1 MAKIFIDKQQYNVKD
16 GQNLLQACLSL
27 KLDLPY
33 FCWHPARGA
42 GGVCRQCAMTQYQ
55 DQNDSHGRMIVA
67 CMTPVSEGM
76 HVSMNQAPE
85 KEFRDMV
92 IGALMTHHPHDCPVC
107 AEGGECHLQDMT
119 VMAGHH
125 ERQYKGKKTTFKN
138 QDLGPLVKH
147 EMNRCISC
155 YRCERFYKDYAGG
168 TDLSAQASKNNVYFG
183 RQQDGVLQSEFA
195 GNLVE
200 VCPTG
205 VFTDKPFGDHYSRK
219 WDLQSAPSVCQ
230 HCSVGCNTSLSE
242 RYGSVRRVTN
252 RLNDHLNGYF
262 LCDRGRYGFDFVN
275 SEHRVKEVFL
285 DGQASTWSEPAAQVI
300 LKDKS
305 PWLGIG
311 SAQASLEDNFALQ
324 QLVGVDNFCANLDP
338 QQESLLATHTAI
350 LGQWS
355 VASLAEMEQA
365 DAVLILAEDVNNSA
379 PRIALSLRQALMN
392 NAKKQAEKLRVPSW
406 QDAAVRA
413 ILPHYPVPLAYLG
426 YGESDLSKQASIR
439 LVCDDKHAAEQGF
452 LLANLLSD
460 KAPLPKAKK
469 VDEQTQAL
477 LDILKN
483 AKRPLIVTGWSANN
497 PALLAA
503 ANNLRKALAGLNQE
517 LNKEPSKE
525 QDQAMLCIIPPEANT
540 LGLGLLM
547 QHGGLSTEKIEQKL
561 AEEKCNLLVLD
572 HSKAAFSQQLAK
584 LRPGANKV
592 VRLTQ
597 LGPPQKET
605 ANKGT
610 GKKGELCLPV
620 SSFSESSGS
629 QLNYQ
634 GLIQSHIPAT
644 KPSGQCM
651 PGWQWLVNIAKL
663 KEHELAHIS
672 DLGQLR
678 DKLAAIYPQLSGHWQ
693 QHHQNQLALQ
703 TPRVSGR
710 TAMLANQTVHEPKPF
725 SESAAPYKQS
735 MEGSQAGQNDDQPL
749 AYSWSPGWNSNQ
761 SNHKFKDEYRGTELS
776 EQQGQ
781 RCILATDKD
790 QWFKWRASWSKT
802 TKAKWQVL
810 PLHKVFGSD
819 SLSLHALPVAQL
831 KASAQL
837 VINASQGQ
845 KLDLYAGQLVCCDN
859 DSTIFQIALSEQV
872 PTNTLLSYVPADL
885 SFSLVSCDELKVA
898 STEQINAYGLQGK
911 ASQEALL
918 NSKQKHQQ
926 TLLSQDQTIPIHFIE
941 GVV

>member
-1 MAKIFIDKQQYNVKD
+1 MAKIFIDKKQYNVKD

-33 FCWHPARGA
+33 FCWHPAMGSVGA
-42 GGVCRQCAMTQYQ
+42 CRQCAMTQYQ
-55 DQNDSHGRMIVA
+55 DENDSRGRIIVA

-76 HVSMNQAPE
+76 HVSMNQAAE
-85 KEFRDMV
+85 KKFRDQV

-107 AEGGECHLQDMT
+107 TEGGECHLQDMT

-147 EMNRCISC
+147 EMNRCITC

-219 WDLQSAPSVCQ
+219 WDMQSAPSVCQ

-242 RYGSVRRVTN
+242 RYGSIRRVTN

-275 SEHRVKEVFL
+275 SEQRAKDVYL
-285 DGQASTWSEPAAQVI
+285 DGQISTWREPAVQVS
-300 LKDKS
+300 LKDRS

-311 SAQASLEDNFALQ
+311 STQASLEDNYALQ
-324 QLVGVDNFCANLDP
+324 QLVGADNFCAGLDP
-338 QQESLLATHTAI
+338 QQESLLATHTQI
-350 LGQWS
+350 LGQWP

-365 DAVLILAEDVNNSA
+365 DAILILSEDVNNSA

-392 NAKKQAEKLRVPSW
+392 NARQQAEKLRVPSW

-413 ILPHYPVPLAYLG
+413 ISPHYPVPLAYVG
-426 YGESDLSKQASIR
+426 YGESDLSKQASIT
-439 LVCDDKHAAEQGF
+439 LVCDDKRAAEQGF
-452 LLANLLSD
+452 LLANLLNDS
-460 KAPLPKAKK
+460 APLPKTNK

-477 LDILKN
+477 VDILKN
-483 AKRPLIVTGWSANN
+483 AKRPLIVTGWSAKN

-503 ANNLRKALAGLNQE
+503 ASNLRKALAE
-517 LNKEPSKE
+517 LNKE
-525 QDQAMLCIIPPEANT
+525 QDQGMICIVPPESNT

-547 QHGGLSTEKIEQKL
+547 QQGGLNCQQLEQRI
-561 AEEKCNLLVLD
+561 AREKCNLLVLD
-572 HSKAAFSQQLAK
+572 HSKATYSQQLAK
-584 LRPGANKV
+584 LRLSANKM

-597 LGPPQKET
+597 LGSAHNREV
-605 ANKGT
+605 
-610 GKKGELCLPV
+610 LLPI

-651 PGWQWLVNIAKL
+651 PAWQWLVNIAKL
-663 KEHELAHIS
+663 RDHDLEHVS

-678 DKLAAIYPQLSGHWQ
+678 DKIATTYPQLAQHWQ
-693 QHHQNQLALQ
+693 QHHKGQLALQ

-725 SESAAPYKQS
+725 AESGAPYKQS
-735 MEGSQAGQNDDQPL
+735 MEGCQAGQDDEQPL

-761 SNHKFKDEYRGTELS
+761 SNHKFKDEYRGTELG
-776 EQQGQ
+776 EQKGL
-781 RCILATDKD
+781 RCIAATDKK
-790 QWFKWRASWSKT
+790 QWYKWQASWSKIS
-802 TKAKWQVL
+802 KEKWKIL
-810 PLHKVFGSD
+810 PLQKVFGSD
-819 SLSLHALPVAQL
+819 SLSLYALPVAQL

-845 KLDLYAGQLVCCDN
+845 KMDLHAGQLLCCD
-859 DSTIFQIALSEQV
+859 DEPIMFQLVLSKQV
-872 PTNTLLSYVPADL
+872 PTNTLLAYVPADQR
-885 SFSLVSCDELKVA
+885 FSLSGCEELKVA
-898 STEQINAYGLQGK
+898 GAKQINAYRLQHK
-911 ASQEALL
+911 TTHEALL
-918 NSKQKHQQ
+918 KSKQQQ
-926 TLLSQDQTIPIHFIE
+926 KLALLAQDQTIPIHFIE

>member
-1 MAKIFIDKQQYNVKD
+1 MAKIFIDNQQYEVKD

-33 FCWHPARGA
+33 FCWHPAMGSVGA
-42 GGVCRQCAMTQYQ
+42 CRQCAMTQYQ
-55 DQNDSHGRMIVA
+55 DENDSRGRMIVA
-67 CMTPVSEGM
+67 CMTPVNEGM
-76 HVSMNQAPE
+76 RVSMNQAPE
-85 KEFRDMV
+85 KEFRDQV

-147 EMNRCISC
+147 EMNRCITC

-219 WDLQSAPSVCQ
+219 WDLQSAPSICQ

-275 SEHRVKEVFL
+275 SEHRVKEVHL
-285 DGQASTWSEPAAQVI
+285 DGVASTWSQPAVQVT
-300 LKDKS
+300 LKDKGT
-305 PWLGIG
+305 WLGIG
-311 SAQASLEDNFALQ
+311 STQASLEDNFALQ

-338 QQESLLATHTAI
+338 KQETLLATHMAI

-355 VASLAEMEQA
+355 QASLTEMEQA
-365 DAVLILAEDVNNSA
+365 DAVVILGEDVNNRA
-379 PRIALSLRQALMN
+379 PRIALSIRQALMN
-392 NAKKQAEKLRVPSW
+392 NAREQAEKLRVPSW

-413 ILPHYPVPLAYLG
+413 IKPHYPVPLAYFG
-426 YGESDLSKQASIR
+426 YGESDLSKQASIK
-439 LVCDDKHAAEQGF
+439 LVCDDKRAAEQVF
-452 LLANLLSD
+452 LLANLLNSR
-460 KAPLPKAKK
+460 APSPKASK
-469 VDEQTQAL
+469 VDEQTKNL
-477 LDILKN
+477 LEVLKN

-503 ANNLRKALAGLNQE
+503 ASNLRKALAE
-517 LNKEPSKE
+517 LKKEPNKE
-525 QDQAMLCIIPPEANT
+525 QDQAMLCIVPPEANT
-540 LGLGLLM
+540 LGLGLLT
-547 QHGGLSTEKIEQKL
+547 QHAGLSAKQLEEKL
-561 AEEKCNLLVLD
+561 ASDKCNLLVLD
-572 HSKAAFSQQLAK
+572 HSKAAFAEQIAK
-584 LRPGANKV
+584 LRPIANKI

-597 LGPPQKET
+597 LGAPL
-605 ANKGT
+605 G
-610 GKKGELCLPV
+610 GELSLPI

-634 GLIQSHIPAT
+634 GLIQSHIPAA

-651 PGWQWLVNIAKL
+651 PAWQWLVNIAKL
-663 KEHELAHIS
+663 KENALNKVS

-678 DKLAAIYPQLSGHWQ
+678 QALADIYPQLTEHWLK
-693 QHHQNQLALQ
+693 HHQSQLALQ
-703 TPRVSGR
+703 TPRASGR

-725 SESAAPYKQS
+725 AESGAPYKQS
-735 MEGSQAGQNDDQPL
+735 MEGTQAGQNEEQPL

-761 SNHKFKDEYRGTELS
+761 SNHKFKDEYRGTELG
-776 EQQGQ
+776 EQSGLRCVTASQ
-781 RCILATDKD
+781 RN
-790 QWFKWRASWSKT
+790 QWFKWQASWSKT
-802 TKAKWQVL
+802 PKAKWQLL
-810 PLHKVFGSD
+810 PLQKIFGSD

-837 VINASQGQ
+837 VINTAQAQ
-845 KLDLYAGQLVCCDN
+845 KLELQEGQLLCCD
-859 DSTIFQIALSEQV
+859 DDPTLFQLKLSEQV
-872 PTNTLLSYVPADL
+872 PTNSILAYVPADQA
-885 SFSLVSCDELKVA
+885 FSLGSCDELKVA
-898 STEQINAYGLQGK
+898 TGKQIKDYSAQLK
-911 ASQEALL
+911 ATAQAQL
-918 NSKQKHQQ
+918 NSKQLQKQ
-926 TLLSQDQTIPIHFIE
+926 TLLEQDQTIPISFIE

>member
-33 FCWHPARGA
+33 FCWHPTMGSVGA
-42 GGVCRQCAMTQYQ
+42 CRQCAMTQYQ
-55 DQNDSHGRMIVA
+55 DENDSRGRMIVA

-76 HVSMNQAPE
+76 RVSMNQAPE
-85 KEFRDMV
+85 KEFRDQV

-147 EMNRCISC
+147 EMNRCITC

-275 SEHRVKEVFL
+275 SEHRVKDVYL
-285 DGQASTWSEPAAQVI
+285 DGQPSSWSEPAAQVI
-300 LKDKS
+300 LEDKS

-311 SAQASLEDNFALQ
+311 SAQASLEDNYALQ
-324 QLVGVDNFCANLDP
+324 QLVGVDNFCASLDP
-338 QQESLLATHTAI
+338 KQETLLATHTAI
-350 LGQWS
+350 LGQWP

-365 DAVLILAEDVNNSA
+365 DAVLILGEDVNNSA

-392 NAKKQAEKLRVPSW
+392 NAKQQAEKLRVPSW

-413 ILPHYPVPLAYLG
+413 ILPHYPVPLAYVG
-426 YGESDLSKQASIR
+426 YGENDLSRQASIT
-439 LVCDDKHAAEQGF
+439 LLCDDKRAAEQGF

-460 KAPLPKAKK
+460 RAPLPKASK

-477 LDILKN
+477 VDILKN

-503 ANNLRKALAGLNQE
+503 ASNIRKALAE
-517 LNKEPSKE
+517 RHKEFSKE
-525 QDQAMLCIIPPEANT
+525 QDQAMLCIVPPEANT
-540 LGLGLLM
+540 LGLGLLL
-547 QHGGLSTEKIEQKL
+547 QQGGLSCQQLEERM
-561 AEEKCNLLVLD
+561 ASEKCNLLVLD
-572 HSKAAFSQQLAK
+572 HSKAAFAGNLAK
-584 LRPGANKV
+584 LRLSANKV

-597 LGPPQKET
+597 LGE
-605 ANKGT
+605 AH
-610 GKKGELCLPV
+610 KGELSLPV

-651 PGWQWLVNIAKL
+651 PPWQWLVNIAKL

-678 DKLAAIYPQLSGHWQ
+678 DKLAATYPQLAQHWR
-693 QHHQNQLALQ
+693 QHHQGQLALQ

-725 SESAAPYKQS
+725 GESGAPYKQS
-735 MEGSQAGQNDDQPL
+735 MEGCQSGQNDEQPL

-761 SNHKFKDEYRGTELS
+761 SNHKFKDEYRGAELGAQ
-776 EQQGQ
+776 EGL
-781 RCILATDKD
+781 RCIAATDKN
-790 QWFKWRASWSKT
+790 QWFKWQASWSKT
-802 TKAKWQVL
+802 SKAKWQIL
-810 PLHKVFGSD
+810 PLQKVFGSD

-837 VINASQGQ
+837 VINVRQGQ
-845 KLDLYAGQLVCCDN
+845 KLDLHAGQLLCCD
-859 DSTIFQIALSEQV
+859 DDPTLFQLILSEQV
-872 PTNTLLSYVPADL
+872 PTNCLLVYTPADQN
-885 SFSLVSCDELKVA
+885 FSLSICDELKVA
-898 STEQINAYGLQGK
+898 GAEQIKAYSAQGK
-911 ASQEALL
+911 ATHE
-918 NSKQKHQQ
+918 
-926 TLLSQDQTIPIHFIE
+926 TLLSSKQLQKQALLAQDQTIPIHFIE

>member
-1 MAKIFIDKQQYNVKD
+1 MAKIYIDKQQYNVKD

-33 FCWHPARGA
+33 FCWHPAMGSVGA
-42 GGVCRQCAMTQYQ
+42 CRQCAMTQYQ
-55 DQNDSHGRMIVA
+55 DENDSRGRMIVA

-85 KEFRDMV
+85 KEFRDQV

-107 AEGGECHLQDMT
+107 TEGGECHLQDMT

-125 ERQYKGKKTTFKN
+125 ERKYKGKKTTFKN
-138 QDLGPLVKH
+138 QELGPLVKH
-147 EMNRCISC
+147 EMNRCITC

-183 RQQDGVLQSEFA
+183 RQQDGILQSEFA

-219 WDLQSAPSVCQ
+219 WDMQSAPSVCQ
-230 HCSVGCNTSLSE
+230 HCSVGCNTTVSE

-275 SEHRVKEVFL
+275 SEHRARDVYL
-285 DGQASTWSEPAAQVI
+285 DGQVSSWREPAAQVN
-300 LKDKS
+300 LKDKGQ
-305 PWLGIG
+305 WLGIG
-311 SAQASLEDNFALQ
+311 STQASLEDNFTLQ
-324 QLVGVDNFCANLDP
+324 QLVGADNFCASLDP
-338 QQESLLATHTAI
+338 QQESLLAIHTAI
-350 LGQWS
+350 LNQWS
-355 VASLAEMEQA
+355 MASLAEMEQA
-365 DAVLILAEDVNNSA
+365 DAILILGEDVNNSA

-392 NAKKQAEKLRVPSW
+392 NAKQQAEKLRIPSW

-413 ILPHYPVPLAYLG
+413 ILSHYPVPLAYMG
-426 YGESDLSKQASIR
+426 YGENDLSKQASIR
-439 LVCDDKHAAEQGF
+439 LVCDDKRAAEQGF

-460 KAPLPKAKK
+460 SAPLPKSSK
-469 VDEQTQAL
+469 VDKQTQAL
-477 LDILKN
+477 VDMLKS
-483 AKRPLIVTGWSANN
+483 AKRPLIITGWSANN

-503 ANNLRKALAGLNQE
+503 ACNLRKALAE
-517 LNKEPSKE
+517 RNKENKQAP
-525 QDQAMLCIIPPEANT
+525 DQAMICIVPPESNT
-540 LGLGLLM
+540 LGMGLLM
-547 QHGGLSTEKIEQKL
+547 QQGGLSCQQL
-561 AEEKCNLLVLD
+561 EERVASDKCNLLVLD
-572 HSKAAFSQQLAK
+572 HSKASFSQQLAK
-584 LRPGANKV
+584 LRLRVNKV
-592 VRLTQ
+592 VRLMQ
-597 LGPPQKET
+597 MGSGQ
-605 ANKGT
+605 
-610 GKKGELCLPV
+610 KGELSLPV

-651 PGWQWLVNIAKL
+651 PAWQWLVNIAKL
-663 KEHELAHIS
+663 KEHELAHIG

-678 DKLAAIYPQLSGHWQ
+678 DKLAATYPQLAQHWQ
-693 QHHQNQLALQ
+693 QHHKSQLALQ

-725 SESAAPYKQS
+725 SESSAPYKQS
-735 MEGSQAGQNDDQPL
+735 MEGCQIGQDNEQPL

-761 SNHKFKDEYRGTELS
+761 SNHKFKDEYRATELG
-776 EQQGQ
+776 EQKGL
-781 RCILATDKD
+781 RCIAATDKK
-790 QWFKWRASWSKT
+790 QWCKWQASWSKT
-802 TKAKWQVL
+802 SKKKWKVL
-810 PLHKVFGSD
+810 PLQKVFGSD

-837 VINASQGQ
+837 VINARQGQ
-845 KLDLYAGQLVCCDN
+845 KMDLHPGQFLCCDN
-859 DSTIFQIALSEQV
+859 EPIVFQLVLSKQV
-872 PTNTLLSYVPADL
+872 PTNTMLIYVPGDQY
-885 SFSLVSCDELKVA
+885 FSLTSCDELKVA
-898 STEQINAYGLQGK
+898 TAKQIKGYAAQRKATHEGLLSSKERQNK
-911 ASQEALL
+911 ALL
-918 NSKQKHQQ
+918 A
-926 TLLSQDQTIPIHFIE
+926 QDQTIPIHFIE
-941 GVV
+941 GLV

>member
-33 FCWHPARGA
+33 FCWHPAMGSVGA
-42 GGVCRQCAMTQYQ
+42 CRQCAMTQYQ
-55 DQNDSHGRMIVA
+55 DENDSRGRMIVA

-85 KEFRDMV
+85 KEFRDQV
-92 IGALMTHHPHDCPVC
+92 IAALMTHHPHDCPVC

-119 VMAGHH
+119 VMAGHY
-125 ERQYKGKKTTFKN
+125 ERKYKGKKTTFKN

-147 EMNRCISC
+147 EMNRCITC

-275 SEHRVKEVFL
+275 SEHRVKDIYL
-285 DGQASTWSEPAAQVI
+285 DGQVSSWREPDVQVN
-300 LKDKS
+300 LKDKH

-311 SAQASLEDNFALQ
+311 SAQASLEDNFTLQ
-324 QLVGVDNFCANLDP
+324 QLVGVDNFCASLEP
-338 QQESLLATHTAI
+338 QQEILLATHTAI
-350 LGQWS
+350 LHQWP

-365 DAVLILAEDVNNSA
+365 DAVLILGEDVNNSA

-392 NAKKQAEKLRVPSW
+392 NAKQQAEKLRVPRW

-413 ILPHYPVPLAYLG
+413 ILPHYPVPLAYIG

-439 LVCDDKHAAEQGF
+439 LICDDKCAAEQGF

-460 KAPLPKAKK
+460 KAPLPRARKL
-469 VDEQTQAL
+469 DEKTQIL
-477 LDILKN
+477 LNMLKN

-497 PALLAA
+497 SALLAA
-503 ANNLRKALAGLNQE
+503 ASNIRKALAE
-517 LNKEPSKE
+517 RNKENNKE
-525 QDQAMLCIIPPEANT
+525 QDQAMLCIVPPESNT

-547 QHGGLSTEKIEQKL
+547 QQGGLSCQQLEERM
-561 AEEKCNLLVLD
+561 AREKCNLLVLD
-572 HSKAAFSQQLAK
+572 HSKASFSQQLAK
-584 LRPGANKV
+584 LRLSANKV
-592 VRLTQ
+592 VRLMQ
-597 LGPPQKET
+597 LGSVQ
-605 ANKGT
+605 
-610 GKKGELCLPV
+610 KGELSLPV

-651 PGWQWLVNIAKL
+651 PAWQWLVNIAKL

-678 DKLAAIYPQLSGHWQ
+678 DKLAATYPQLAQHWQ
-693 QHHQNQLALQ
+693 QHHQNPLALQ

-725 SESAAPYKQS
+725 SEPGAPYKQS
-735 MEGSQAGQNDDQPL
+735 MEGCQAGQDDKQTL

-761 SNHKFKDEYRGTELS
+761 SNHKFTDEYRGAELGAQ
-776 EQQGQ
+776 EGV
-781 RCILATDKD
+781 RCIPGADKNH
-790 QWFKWRASWSKT
+790 WFKWQTTWSKT
-802 TKAKWQVL
+802 TKGKWQLL
-810 PLHKVFGSD
+810 PLKKVFGSD
-819 SLSLHALPVAQL
+819 SLSLHALSVAQL
-831 KASAQL
+831 KTSAQL

-845 KLDLYAGQLVCCDN
+845 KLALHAGQLVSCD
-859 DSTIFQIALSEQV
+859 DDPTLFQLVLSELV
-872 PTNTLLSYVPADL
+872 PTNNLLAYVPSDQNFLLSSCDGLSVATREQINGYAAQRKTTHETLLS
-885 SFSLVSCDELKVA
+885 
-898 STEQINAYGLQGK
+898 
-911 ASQEALL
+911 
-918 NSKQKHQQ
+918 SKQRQNQ